1 MYQIRIKICLKIPYQ
16 KFLKIQRTHA
26 VTCLYDEYLETW
38 STTQGHSYYP
48 LKCFLWRIWRQLVLQ
63 SCCCV
68 QSFKTDHFDLNSSQS
83 SVCLSKPSPRSKVI
97 FCWLVLS
104 NFFLLP
110 LIIFSS
116 CQHFGHLVI
125 TSISGLSFV
134 LLLCSLMFVC
144 LLQLESNWRTTAR
157 WTSGHY
163 LPAKPG
169 FYYLAEVRARNN
181 VLEICIERQPWLICS
196 GFYSQIIWWFI
207 EYS

>member
-38 STTQGHSYYP
+38 STTQGHGYYP
-48 LKCFLWRIWRQLVLQ
+48 LMSFLENLETVSVSMLLLR
-63 SCCCV
+63 S
-68 QSFKTDHFDLNSSQS
+68 SFKTDHFDLNSSQS

-104 NFFLLP
+104 HFFLLP
-110 LIIFSS
+110 LIIFCS

-125 TSISGLSFV
+125 TSISGLSLKFV
-134 LLLCSLMFVC
+134 FLLCSLMFVC

-163 LPAKPG
+163 LPQKPG
-169 FYYLAEVRARNN
+169 FYYLAEVRACNN
-181 VLEICIERQPWLICS
+181 VLEICIERQFLN
-196 GFYSQIIWWFI
+196 
-207 EYS
+207 